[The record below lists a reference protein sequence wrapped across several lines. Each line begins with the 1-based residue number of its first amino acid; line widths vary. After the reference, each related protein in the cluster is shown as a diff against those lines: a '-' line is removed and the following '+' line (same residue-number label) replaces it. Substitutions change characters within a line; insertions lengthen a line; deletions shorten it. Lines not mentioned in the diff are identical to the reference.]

1 LDFPE
6 QAVSS
11 YTDMDGKLLIEPG
24 ARQVLTVKMDGGG
37 NMYPWVKSRNCDVKI
52 VKDEKVK
59 K

>member
-1 LDFPE
+1 
-6 QAVSS
+6 
-11 YTDMDGKLLIEPG
+11 MDGKLLIEPG